1 MRKESFLDNTRYQS
15 VFGNVS
21 EIINVAK
28 VSAARSVNA
37 AMTAA
42 YWLIGKQIVEFEQEG
57 KKRAGYGEEIV
68 KRLAADLSARYGRGF
83 SVRNVWQMKAFYLAW
98 PIPQTLPA
106 ESAEAEKEEIP
117 QTPSAESLLSGVAS
131 RFPLP
136 WSAYVRLLSVKNP
149 QARDFYETEALS
161 GG

>member
-1 MRKESFLDNTRYQS
+1 MSKESSLNNARYQS

-28 VSAARSVNA
+28 VSTAGSVNA

-57 KKRAGYGEEIV
+57 KTRAGYREEIV

-83 SVRNVWQMKAFYLAW
+83 SIRNVWQMKAFYLAW

-106 ESAEAEKEEIP
+106 ESAESQEEEIM
-117 QTPSAESLLSGVAS
+117 T
-131 RFPLP
+131 
-136 WSAYVRLLSVKNP
+136 
-149 QARDFYETEALS
+149 
-161 GG
+161 